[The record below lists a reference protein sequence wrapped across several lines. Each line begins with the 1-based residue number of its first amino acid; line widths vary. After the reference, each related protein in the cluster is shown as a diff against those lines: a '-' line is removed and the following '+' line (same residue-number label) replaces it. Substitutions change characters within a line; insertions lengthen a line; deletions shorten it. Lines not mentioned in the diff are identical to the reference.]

1 VWVLRELSR
10 LVGRIAVAVLIAIV
24 IAEFRAL
31 VTGGDTFW
39 TFRIVCMLLGAFFL
53 LLGGSGTGSAASRR
67 VNWGTITPGAGGV
80 IFRGWQ
86 PKPEDPRLTAN
97 AVFIGSGIV
106 LLVLGV
112 AL

>member
-1 VWVLRELSR
+1 MWIIRELSR
-10 LVGRIAVAVLIAIV
+10 LIARIAVAVPIAIV

-31 VTGGDTFW
+31 
-39 TFRIVCMLLGAFFL
+39 
-53 LLGGSGTGSAASRR
+53 
-67 VNWGTITPGAGGV
+67 GGV